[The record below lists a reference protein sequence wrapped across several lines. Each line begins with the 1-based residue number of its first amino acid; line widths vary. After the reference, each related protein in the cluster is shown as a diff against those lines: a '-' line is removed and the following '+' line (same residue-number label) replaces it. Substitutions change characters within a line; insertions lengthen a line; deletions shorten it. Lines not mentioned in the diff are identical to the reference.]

1 MYIPNFIIPDLLLL
15 LFPFIVIGSRLF
27 CTDRSKVPWRI
38 ANIGFIAIFVLL
50 NFIPLSGGVGRFFI
64 TNWHIDDFGV
74 LMREVL
80 MVSAILGIWLAKDYF
95 EHGGDGKPAMHQI
108 AEFIGTVAFATFG
121 GFTVVSACDLLTF
134 FLGLEIATIPMY
146 ALAAWNKR
154 DQYGSE
160 AATKYIL
167 MGSVATAFELFGFSY
182 LYGFAGS
189 IHFDSIQQAVAS
201 GSSPLLWIAVLF
213 LFAGIGF
220 KLTLFPFYT
229 WAPDVYEGAPT
240 PVTAI
245 LSVTSK
251 ATAIAFLVVLVYG
264 PLSPI
269 KEQIAPFIA
278 LLAGTTL
285 FVGNLGALKQSRL
298 RRFMAYSSIAQ
309 AGYIMVA
316 LLGDAVMGK
325 TAIIYYLFVYAVSN
339 YLAFFIFG
347 IIGHH
352 REETFD
358 SLRGLSKQKP
368 TLAIALAVAMFS
380 LAGIPPLAGFFGK
393 FHLFFSGAS
402 TGHYGIVAF
411 AVLNNV
417 LALFYYLQLIKS
429 AWIDPTD
436 RSTLSQ
442 QELTTSS
449 RSRLHHQLTLDGS
462 GSQDTAEMHLNPLRM
477 TKRQRGVIILLTVA
491 VIVLA
496 YCRS

>member
-1 MYIPNFIIPDLLLL
+1 MSGFYLPNFLWPELLLL
-15 LFPFIVIGSRLF
+15 IFPFIVIGSRLF
-27 CTDRSKVPWRI
+27 CNAQSKMPWRI
-38 ANIGFIAIFVLL
+38 ANIGFIAIFILL
-50 NFIPLSGGVGRFFI
+50 NLIPLASGEGRFI
-64 TNWHIDDFGV
+64 ISNWKIDDFGV

-80 MVSAILGIWLAKDYF
+80 VVSAILGMWFSKDYF
-95 EHGGDGKPAMHQI
+95 EHGADGKPQMHQI
-108 AEFIGTVAFATFG
+108 AEFIGAIAFATFG
-121 GFTVVSACDLLTF
+121 GVTVVSACDMITF

-146 ALAAWNKR
+146 ALTAWNKK
-154 DQYGSE
+154 DQMGSE

-182 LYGFAGS
+182 LYGF
-189 IHFDSIQQAVAS
+189 S
-201 GSSPLLWIAVLF
+201 GSLHFSEIQAAIAAGTNPLLWVAVLF
-213 LFAGIGF
+213 LFCGIGF

-264 PLSPI
+264 PLQPI
-269 KEQIAPFIA
+269 HEQITPLIA

-309 AGYIMVA
+309 AGYIMIA
-316 LLGDAVMGK
+316 LLGPASTAK

-339 YLAFFIFG
+339 YLAFFVFG

-352 REETFD
+352 REETFS
-358 SLRGLSKQKP
+358 SLRGLSKQNP
-368 TLAIALAVAMFS
+368 SLAIALAVSMFS

-402 TGHYGIVAF
+402 TGHYMIVAF

-417 LALFYYLQLIKS
+417 LALFYYIQLIKS
-429 AWIDPTD
+429 AWVDEPD
-436 RSTLSQ
+436 GH
-442 QELTTSS
+442 LT
-449 RSRLHHQLTLDGS
+449 
-462 GSQDTAEMHLNPLRM
+462 PLRL
-477 TKRQRGVIILLTVA
+477 TRRQREVVILLTVLVMA
-491 VIVLA
+491 LGFVPFLSNNIFTGFNF
-496 YCRS
+496 

>member
-1 MYIPNFIIPDLLLL
+1 MFNIPNFIIPDLLLL
-15 LFPFIVIGSRLF
+15 LFPFVVIGSRLF
-27 CTDRSKVPWRI
+27 CSDKSKAPWRI
-38 ANIGFIAIFVLL
+38 ANVGFILIFILL
-50 NFIPLSGGVGRFFI
+50 NLIPLASGTGRFFI

-74 LMREVL
+74 LMREIL
-80 MVSAILGIWLAKDYF
+80 IIGALLGIWLAKDYF
-95 EHGGDGKPAMHQI
+95 EHGGAGKPQMHQI
-108 AEFIGTVAFATFG
+108 AEFIGAVAFATFG

-134 FLGLEIATIPMY
+134 FLGLEIATIPIY
-146 ALAAWNKR
+146 ALTAWNKR

-189 IHFDSIQQAVAS
+189 IHFEEIQTAVAN
-201 GSSPLLWIAVLF
+201 GVNPLLWISVLF
-213 LFAGIGF
+213 LFCGIGF

-251 ATAIAFLVVLVYG
+251 ATAIAFLAVLIYG

-269 KEQIAPFIA
+269 KEQIAPLIA
-278 LLAGTTL
+278 LLAGITL

-309 AGYIMVA
+309 AGYIMIA
-316 LLGDAVMGK
+316 LLGPIALSK

-339 YLAFFIFG
+339 YLAFFVFA

-352 REETFD
+352 REETFN
-358 SLRGLSKQKP
+358 SLRGLSKQNP
-368 TLAIALAVAMFS
+368 SLAIALAISMFS

-402 TGHYGIVAF
+402 TGHYTIVAF

-417 LALFYYLQLIKS
+417 LALYYYLQLIKS
-429 AWIDPTD
+429 AWIDEPD
-436 RSTLSQ
+436 S
-442 QELTTSS
+442 
-449 RSRLHHQLTLDGS
+449 
-462 GSQDTAEMHLNPLRM
+462 HLNPLRM
-477 TKRQRGVIILLTVA
+477 NRRERAVIMLLTIA
-491 VIVLA
+491 VIALGA
-496 YCRS
+496 IPFLSNNIFAGFTF

>member
-1 MYIPNFIIPDLLLL
+1 MSEFYIPNFIVPDLLLL
-15 LFPFIVIGSRLF
+15 IFPFIVIGSRLF
-27 CTDRSKVPWRI
+27 CNAQSKVPWRI

-50 NFIPLSGGVGRFFI
+50 NLIPIASGEGRFFI
-64 TNWHIDDFGV
+64 TNWRVDDFGV

-80 MVSAILGIWLAKDYF
+80 MVSAILGIWFAKDYF
-95 EHGGDGKPAMHQI
+95 EHGADGKPQMHQI
-108 AEFIGTVAFATFG
+108 AEFIGATAFATFG
-121 GFTVVSACDLLTF
+121 GFTVVSACDMLTF

-146 ALAAWNKR
+146 ALTAWNKK
-154 DQYGSE
+154 DQLGSE

-189 IHFDSIQQAVAS
+189 LHFTEIENAVAA
-201 GSSPLLWIAVLF
+201 GTSPLLWVAVLF
-213 LFAGIGF
+213 LFCGIGF

-251 ATAIAFLVVLVYG
+251 ATAIAFLVVLVFG
-264 PLSPI
+264 PLAPI
-269 KEQIAPFIA
+269 QEQVAPLIA

-316 LLGDAVMGK
+316 LLGPEAIAK

-339 YLAFFIFG
+339 YLAFFVFG

-352 REETFD
+352 REETFA
-358 SLRGLSKQKP
+358 SLRGLSKQDVS
-368 TLAIALAVAMFS
+368 LAIALAIAMFS

-402 TGHYGIVAF
+402 TGHYVLVTF

-417 LALFYYLQLIKS
+417 LALFYYIQLIKS
-429 AWIDPTD
+429 AWVDEPD
-436 RSTLSQ
+436 GH
-442 QELTTSS
+442 LT
-449 RSRLHHQLTLDGS
+449 
-462 GSQDTAEMHLNPLRM
+462 PLRL
-477 TKRQRGVIILLTVA
+477 TKRQRGVIILLTVMV
-491 VIVLA
+491 VILGFLPFLSNNVFSGFSL
-496 YCRS
+496 

>member
-1 MYIPNFIIPDLLLL
+1 MSEFYIPNFIVPDLLLL
-15 LFPFIVIGSRLF
+15 IFPFIVIGSRLF
-27 CTDRSKVPWRI
+27 CSAQSKVPWRI

-50 NFIPLSGGVGRFFI
+50 NLIPIASGEGRFFI
-64 TNWHIDDFGV
+64 TNWRVDDFGV

-80 MVSAILGIWLAKDYF
+80 MVSAILGIWFAKDYF
-95 EHGGDGKPAMHQI
+95 EHGADGKPQMHQI
-108 AEFIGTVAFATFG
+108 AEFIGATAFATFG
-121 GFTVVSACDLLTF
+121 GFTVVSACDMLTF

-146 ALAAWNKR
+146 ALTAWNKK
-154 DQYGSE
+154 DQLGSE

-189 IHFDSIQQAVAS
+189 LHFTEIENAVAA
-201 GSSPLLWIAVLF
+201 GTSPLLWVAVLF
-213 LFAGIGF
+213 LFCGIGF

-251 ATAIAFLVVLVYG
+251 ATAIAFLVVLVFG
-264 PLSPI
+264 PLAPVQ
-269 KEQIAPFIA
+269 EQIAPLIA

-316 LLGDAVMGK
+316 LLGPEATAK

-339 YLAFFIFG
+339 YLAFFVFG

-352 REETFD
+352 REETFA
-358 SLRGLSKQKP
+358 SLRGLSKQDVN
-368 TLAIALAVAMFS
+368 LAIALAISMFS

-402 TGHYGIVAF
+402 TGHYVLVTF

-417 LALFYYLQLIKS
+417 LALFYYIQLIKS
-429 AWIDPTD
+429 AWVDEPD
-436 RSTLSQ
+436 GH
-442 QELTTSS
+442 LT
-449 RSRLHHQLTLDGS
+449 
-462 GSQDTAEMHLNPLRM
+462 PLRL
-477 TKRQRGVIILLTVA
+477 TKRQRGVIILLSVMV
-491 VIVLA
+491 VILGFLPFLSNNVFSGFRL
-496 YCRS
+496 

>member
-1 MYIPNFIIPDLLLL
+1 MFDFSTSHFLIPDLLLL
-15 LFPFIVIGSRLF
+15 IFPFIVIGSRLF
-27 CTDRSKVPWRI
+27 CNAQSKMPWRI
-38 ANIGFIAIFVLL
+38 ANFGFIAIFILL
-50 NFIPLSGGVGRFFI
+50 NFIPLASGEGRFFI
-64 TNWHIDDFGV
+64 SNWRIDDFGV

-80 MVSAILGIWLAKDYF
+80 LVSAILGMWFAKDYF
-95 EHGGDGKPAMHQI
+95 EHGADGKPQMHQI
-108 AEFIGTVAFATFG
+108 AEFIGAIAFATFG
-121 GFTVVSACDLLTF
+121 GVTVVSACDMLTF

-146 ALAAWNKR
+146 ALTAWNKK
-154 DQYGSE
+154 DQLGSE

-189 IHFDSIQQAVAS
+189 LHFGEIQNAVAA
-201 GSSPLLWIAVLF
+201 GTSPLLWVAVLF
-213 LFAGIGF
+213 LFCGIGF

-240 PVTAI
+240 PVTAV

-251 ATAIAFLVVLVYG
+251 ATAIAFLVVLVFG
-264 PLSPI
+264 PLAPI
-269 KEQIAPFIA
+269 QEQIAPLIA

-316 LLGDAVMGK
+316 LLGPAATAK

-339 YLAFFIFG
+339 YLAFFVFG

-352 REETFD
+352 REETFA
-358 SLRGLSKQKP
+358 SLRGLSKQNP
-368 TLAIALAVAMFS
+368 SLAIALAISMFS

-393 FHLFFSGAS
+393 FHLFYSGAS
-402 TGHYGIVAF
+402 TGHYMLVAF

-417 LALFYYLQLIKS
+417 LALFYYIQLIKS
-429 AWIDPTD
+429 AWVDEPD
-436 RSTLSQ
+436 GHLSTLR
-442 QELTTSS
+442 LT
-449 RSRLHHQLTLDGS
+449 R
-462 GSQDTAEMHLNPLRM
+462 
-477 TKRQRGVIILLTVA
+477 RQRAVIIALCIA
-491 VIVLA
+491 VVGLGFLPFL
-496 YCRS
+496 SNNVFSGFSL

>member
-1 MYIPNFIIPDLLLL
+1 MSSLLNMNIIIPDVLLL
-15 LFPFIVIGSRLF
+15 LFPFIVIGIRLF
-27 CTDRSKVPWRI
+27 CDFRSKLPWRI
-38 ANIGFIAIFVLL
+38 ANFGFIAIFVLL
-50 NFIPLSGGVGRFFI
+50 NFIPLASGEGKFFI
-64 TNWHIDDFGV
+64 SNWKVDDFGV

-80 MVSAILGIWLAKDYF
+80 MISAILGMWLSKDYF
-95 EHGGDGKPAMHQI
+95 EHGADGKPQMHQI
-108 AEFIGTVAFATFG
+108 AEFIGAIAFATFG
-121 GFTVVSACDLLTF
+121 GVTVVSACDLLTF

-146 ALAAWNKR
+146 ALTAWNKK
-154 DQYGSE
+154 DQLGSE

-189 IHFDSIQQAVAS
+189 LHFSEIQQAVAA
-201 GSSPLLWIAVLF
+201 GTSPLLWLAVLF
-213 LFAGIGF
+213 LFCGIGF

-240 PVTAI
+240 PVTAV

-251 ATAIAFLVVLVYG
+251 ATAIAFLVVLVFG
-264 PLSPI
+264 PLAPVQ
-269 KEQIAPFIA
+269 EQIAPFIA

-316 LLGDAVMGK
+316 LLGPATMAK

-339 YLAFFIFG
+339 YLAFFVFG

-352 REETFD
+352 REETFS
-358 SLRGLSKQKP
+358 SLCGLSKQNP
-368 TLAIALAVAMFS
+368 SIAIALAISMFS

-402 TGHYGIVAF
+402 TGHYAIVAF

-429 AWIDPTD
+429 AWVDDPDGHLTPLRLTRRQ
-436 RSTLSQ
+436 RSVIITLSI
-442 QELTTSS
+442 
-449 RSRLHHQLTLDGS
+449 
-462 GSQDTAEMHLNPLRM
+462 AV
-477 TKRQRGVIILLTVA
+477 VIIG
-491 VIVLA
+491 VLPFLSNNIFA
-496 YCRS
+496 GFNY

>member
-1 MYIPNFIIPDLLLL
+1 MPELYIPNFIAPDLLLL
-15 LFPFIVIGSRLF
+15 IFPFIVIGSRLF
-27 CTDRSKVPWRI
+27 CNAQSKVPWRI
-38 ANIGFIAIFVLL
+38 ANVGFIAIFVLL
-50 NFIPLSGGVGRFFI
+50 NLIPIASGEGRFFI
-64 TNWHIDDFGV
+64 TNWRVDDFGV

-80 MVSAILGIWLAKDYF
+80 MVSAILGIWFAKDYF
-95 EHGGDGKPAMHQI
+95 EHGADGKPQMHQI
-108 AEFIGTVAFATFG
+108 AEFIGATAFATFG
-121 GFTVVSACDLLTF
+121 GFTVVSACDMLTF

-146 ALAAWNKR
+146 ALTAWNKK
-154 DQYGSE
+154 DQLGSE

-189 IHFDSIQQAVAS
+189 LHFTEIENAVAA
-201 GSSPLLWIAVLF
+201 GTSPLLWVAVLF
-213 LFAGIGF
+213 LFCGIGF

-251 ATAIAFLVVLVYG
+251 ATAIAFLVVLVFG
-264 PLSPI
+264 PLAPVQ
-269 KEQIAPFIA
+269 EQIAPLIA

-316 LLGDAVMGK
+316 LLGPEATAK

-339 YLAFFIFG
+339 YLAFFVFG

-352 REETFD
+352 REETFA
-358 SLRGLSKQKP
+358 SLRGLSKQDVN
-368 TLAIALAVAMFS
+368 LAIALAISMFS

-402 TGHYGIVAF
+402 TGHYVLVTF

-417 LALFYYLQLIKS
+417 LALFYYIQLIKS
-429 AWIDPTD
+429 AWVDEPD
-436 RSTLSQ
+436 GH
-442 QELTTSS
+442 LT
-449 RSRLHHQLTLDGS
+449 
-462 GSQDTAEMHLNPLRM
+462 PLRL
-477 TKRQRGVIILLTVA
+477 TKRQRGVIILLSVMV
-491 VIVLA
+491 VILGFLPFLSNNIFA
-496 YCRS
+496 GFMN

>member
-1 MYIPNFIIPDLLLL
+1 MYSFFNMNFIIPDILLL

-27 CTDRSKVPWRI
+27 CNYRSQLPWRI
-38 ANIGFIAIFVLL
+38 ANFGFIAIFILL
-50 NFIPLSGGVGRFFI
+50 NFIPLASGEGRFFI
-64 TNWHIDDFGV
+64 CNWKIDDFGV

-80 MVSAILGIWLAKDYF
+80 IISAILGIWLSKDYF
-95 EHGGDGKPAMHQI
+95 EHGADGKPQMHQI
-108 AEFIGTVAFATFG
+108 AEFIGAIAFATFG
-121 GFTVVSACDLLTF
+121 GVTVVSACDMLTF

-146 ALAAWNKR
+146 ALTAWNKK
-154 DQYGSE
+154 DQLGSE

-189 IHFDSIQQAVAS
+189 LHFNEIQQAVAA
-201 GSSPLLWIAVLF
+201 GTNPLLWVSVLF
-213 LFAGIGF
+213 LFCGIGF

-240 PVTAI
+240 PVTAV

-251 ATAIAFLVVLVYG
+251 ATAIAFLVVLVFG
-264 PLSPI
+264 PLAPVQ
-269 KEQIAPFIA
+269 EQIAPLIA

-316 LLGDAVMGK
+316 LLGPATTAK
-325 TAIIYYLFVYAVSN
+325 TAIVYYLFVYAVSN

-352 REETFD
+352 REETFA
-358 SLRGLSKQKP
+358 SLRGLSKQNP
-368 TLAIALAVAMFS
+368 SLAVALAISMFS

-402 TGHYGIVAF
+402 TGHYALVAF

-417 LALFYYLQLIKS
+417 LALYYYIQLIKS
-429 AWIDPTD
+429 AWVDEPD
-436 RSTLSQ
+436 GHLS
-442 QELTTSS
+442 
-449 RSRLHHQLTLDGS
+449 
-462 GSQDTAEMHLNPLRM
+462 PLRL
-477 TKRQRGVIILLTVA
+477 TRRQRGVIVA
-491 VIVLA
+491 LSISVVALGFIPFLSNNVFA
-496 YCRS
+496 GFSF

>member
-1 MYIPNFIIPDLLLL
+1 MFDFSTSHFLIPDLLLL
-15 LFPFIVIGSRLF
+15 IFPFIVIGSRLF
-27 CTDRSKVPWRI
+27 CNAQSKMPWRI
-38 ANIGFIAIFVLL
+38 ANFGFIAIFILL
-50 NFIPLSGGVGRFFI
+50 NFIPLASGEGRFFI
-64 TNWHIDDFGV
+64 SNWRIDDFGV

-80 MVSAILGIWLAKDYF
+80 LVSAILGMWFAKDYF
-95 EHGGDGKPAMHQI
+95 EHGADGKPQMHQI
-108 AEFIGTVAFATFG
+108 AEFIGAIAFATFG
-121 GFTVVSACDLLTF
+121 GVTVVSACDMLTF

-146 ALAAWNKR
+146 ALTAWNKK
-154 DQYGSE
+154 DQLGSE

-189 IHFDSIQQAVAS
+189 LHFGEIQNAVAA
-201 GSSPLLWIAVLF
+201 GTSPLLWVAVLF
-213 LFAGIGF
+213 LFCGIGF

-240 PVTAI
+240 PVTAV

-251 ATAIAFLVVLVYG
+251 ATAIAFLVVLVFG
-264 PLSPI
+264 PLAPI
-269 KEQIAPFIA
+269 QEQIAPLIA

-316 LLGDAVMGK
+316 LLGPAATAK

-339 YLAFFIFG
+339 YLAFFVFG

-352 REETFD
+352 REETFA
-358 SLRGLSKQKP
+358 SLRGLSKQNP
-368 TLAIALAVAMFS
+368 SLAIALAISMFS

-393 FHLFFSGAS
+393 FHLFYSGAS
-402 TGHYGIVAF
+402 TGHYMLVAF

-417 LALFYYLQLIKS
+417 LALFYYIQLIKS
-429 AWIDPTD
+429 AWVDEPD
-436 RSTLSQ
+436 GHLSTLR
-442 QELTTSS
+442 LT
-449 RSRLHHQLTLDGS
+449 R
-462 GSQDTAEMHLNPLRM
+462 
-477 TKRQRGVIILLTVA
+477 RQRAVIIALCIAVVGLGFLPFLSNNIVA
-491 VIVLA
+491 GFSL
-496 YCRS
+496 

>member
-1 MYIPNFIIPDLLLL
+1 MTNFAIPNFILPDVLLLI
-15 LFPFIVIGSRLF
+15 FPFVVIGIRLF
-27 CTDRSKVPWRI
+27 VTTQSKVPWRM
-38 ANIGFIAIFVLL
+38 ANIGFIAIFFLL
-50 NFIPLSGGVGRFFI
+50 NFIPLASGNGKFFI
-64 TNWHIDDFGV
+64 CNWKVDDFGV

-80 MVSAILGIWLAKDYF
+80 MVSALLGMWLSKDYF
-95 EHGGDGKPAMHQI
+95 EHGADKKPPMHQI
-108 AEFIGTVAFATFG
+108 AEFIGAIAFATFG

-182 LYGFAGS
+182 LYGFSGS
-189 IHFDSIQQAVAS
+189 LHFNEIQAAVAS

-213 LFAGIGF
+213 LFCGIGF

-240 PVTAI
+240 PVTAV

-251 ATAIAFLVVLVYG
+251 ATAIAFLVVLV
-264 PLSPI
+264 
-269 KEQIAPFIA
+269 
-278 LLAGTTL
+278 
-285 FVGNLGALKQSRL
+285 LKQSRL

-309 AGYIMVA
+309 AGYIMIA
-316 LLGDAVMGK
+316 LLGPATTAK

-339 YLAFFIFG
+339 YLAFFVFG

-352 REETFD
+352 REETFQ
-358 SLRGLSKQKP
+358 SLRGLSKQNP
-368 TLAIALAVAMFS
+368 SLAIALAISMFS

-402 TGHYGIVAF
+402 TGHYTLVAF

-417 LALFYYLQLIKS
+417 IALFYYLQLIKA
-429 AWIDPTD
+429 AWVDEP
-436 RSTLSQ
+436 
-442 QELTTSS
+442 
-449 RSRLHHQLTLDGS
+449 DG
-462 GSQDTAEMHLNPLRM
+462 HLNPLRL
-477 TKRQRGVIILLTVA
+477 TKRQREVIIDEPDGHLNPLRLTKRQREVIILLSIA
-491 VIVLA
+491 VILLGFVPFLSNNIFA
-496 YCRS
+496 GFMN

>member
-1 MYIPNFIIPDLLLL
+1 MFDFSTSHFLIPDLLLL
-15 LFPFIVIGSRLF
+15 IFPFIVIGSRLF
-27 CTDRSKVPWRI
+27 CNAQSKMPWRI
-38 ANIGFIAIFVLL
+38 ANFGFIAIFILL
-50 NFIPLSGGVGRFFI
+50 NFIPLASGEGRFFI
-64 TNWHIDDFGV
+64 SNWRIDDFGV

-80 MVSAILGIWLAKDYF
+80 LVSAILGMWFAKDYF
-95 EHGGDGKPAMHQI
+95 EHGADGKPQMHQI
-108 AEFIGTVAFATFG
+108 AEFIGAIAFATFG
-121 GFTVVSACDLLTF
+121 GVTVVSACDMLTF

-146 ALAAWNKR
+146 ALTAWNKK
-154 DQYGSE
+154 DQLGSE

-189 IHFDSIQQAVAS
+189 LHFGEIQNAVAA
-201 GSSPLLWIAVLF
+201 GTSPLLWVAVLF
-213 LFAGIGF
+213 LFCGIGF

-240 PVTAI
+240 PVTAV

-251 ATAIAFLVVLVYG
+251 ATAIAFLVVLVFG
-264 PLSPI
+264 PLAPI
-269 KEQIAPFIA
+269 QEQIAPLIA

-316 LLGDAVMGK
+316 LLGPAATAK

-339 YLAFFIFG
+339 YLAFFVFG

-352 REETFD
+352 REETFAT
-358 SLRGLSKQKP
+358 LRGLSKQNP
-368 TLAIALAVAMFS
+368 SLAIALAISMFS

-393 FHLFFSGAS
+393 FHLFYSGAS
-402 TGHYGIVAF
+402 TGHYMLVAF

-417 LALFYYLQLIKS
+417 LALFYYIQLIKS
-429 AWIDPTD
+429 AWVDEPD
-436 RSTLSQ
+436 GHLSTLR
-442 QELTTSS
+442 LT
-449 RSRLHHQLTLDGS
+449 R
-462 GSQDTAEMHLNPLRM
+462 
-477 TKRQRGVIILLTVA
+477 RQRAVIIALCIAVVGLGFLPFLSNNIVA
-491 VIVLA
+491 GFSL
-496 YCRS
+496 

>member
-1 MYIPNFIIPDLLLL
+1 MPELYIPNFIAPDLLLL
-15 LFPFIVIGSRLF
+15 IFPFIVIGSRLF
-27 CTDRSKVPWRI
+27 CSTQSKVPWRI
-38 ANIGFIAIFVLL
+38 ANVGFIAIFILL
-50 NFIPLSGGVGRFFI
+50 NLIPLASGEGRFFI
-64 TNWHIDDFGV
+64 TNWRVDDFGV

-80 MVSAILGIWLAKDYF
+80 MVSAILGIWFAKDYF
-95 EHGGDGKPAMHQI
+95 EHGADGKPQMHQI
-108 AEFIGTVAFATFG
+108 AEFIGATAFATFG
-121 GFTVVSACDLLTF
+121 GFTVVSACDMLTF

-146 ALAAWNKR
+146 ALTAWNKK
-154 DQYGSE
+154 DQLGSE

-189 IHFDSIQQAVAS
+189 LHFTEIENAVAA
-201 GSSPLLWIAVLF
+201 GTSPLLWVAVLF
-213 LFAGIGF
+213 LFCGIGF

-251 ATAIAFLVVLVYG
+251 ATAIAFLVVLVFG
-264 PLSPI
+264 PLAPVQ
-269 KEQIAPFIA
+269 EQIAPLIA

-316 LLGDAVMGK
+316 LLGTEATAK

-339 YLAFFIFG
+339 YLAFFVFG

-352 REETFD
+352 REETFT
-358 SLRGLSKQKP
+358 SLRGLSKQDVN
-368 TLAIALAVAMFS
+368 LAIALAISMFS

-402 TGHYGIVAF
+402 TGHYVLVTF

-417 LALFYYLQLIKS
+417 LALFYYIQLIKS
-429 AWIDPTD
+429 AWVDEPD
-436 RSTLSQ
+436 GH
-442 QELTTSS
+442 LT
-449 RSRLHHQLTLDGS
+449 
-462 GSQDTAEMHLNPLRM
+462 PLRL
-477 TKRQRGVIILLTVA
+477 TKRQRGVIILLSVMV
-491 VIVLA
+491 VILGFLPFLSNNVF
-496 YCRS
+496 SGFNF

>member
-1 MYIPNFIIPDLLLL
+1 MSSLLNMNIIIPDVLLL
-15 LFPFIVIGSRLF
+15 LFPFIVIGIRLF
-27 CTDRSKVPWRI
+27 CDFRSKLPWRI
-38 ANIGFIAIFVLL
+38 ANFGFIAIFVLL
-50 NFIPLSGGVGRFFI
+50 NFIPLASGEGKFFI
-64 TNWHIDDFGV
+64 SNWKVDDFGV

-80 MVSAILGIWLAKDYF
+80 MISAILGMWLSKDYF
-95 EHGGDGKPAMHQI
+95 EHGADGKPQMHQI
-108 AEFIGTVAFATFG
+108 AEFIGAIAFATFG
-121 GFTVVSACDLLTF
+121 GVTVVSACDLLTF

-146 ALAAWNKR
+146 ALTAWNKK
-154 DQYGSE
+154 DQLGSE

-189 IHFDSIQQAVAS
+189 LHFSEIQQAVAA
-201 GSSPLLWIAVLF
+201 GTSPLLWLAVLF
-213 LFAGIGF
+213 LFCGIGF

-240 PVTAI
+240 PVTAV

-251 ATAIAFLVVLVYG
+251 ATAIAFLVVLVFG
-264 PLSPI
+264 PLAPVQ
-269 KEQIAPFIA
+269 EQIAPFIA

-316 LLGDAVMGK
+316 LLGPATMAK

-339 YLAFFIFG
+339 YLAFFVFG

-352 REETFD
+352 REETFS
-358 SLRGLSKQKP
+358 SLRGLSKQNP
-368 TLAIALAVAMFS
+368 SIAIALAISMFS

-402 TGHYGIVAF
+402 TGHYAIVAF

-429 AWIDPTD
+429 AWVDEPD
-436 RSTLSQ
+436 GH
-442 QELTTSS
+442 LT
-449 RSRLHHQLTLDGS
+449 
-462 GSQDTAEMHLNPLRM
+462 PLRL
-477 TKRQRGVIILLTVA
+477 TKRQRSVIITLSIA
-491 VIVLA
+491 VVIIGVLPFLSNNIFA
-496 YCRS
+496 GFNY

>member
-1 MYIPNFIIPDLLLL
+1 MFSIVSMNFLIPDVLLL

-27 CTDRSKVPWRI
+27 CSYKSQLPWRI
-38 ANIGFIAIFVLL
+38 ANFGFILIFILL
-50 NFIPLSGGVGRFFI
+50 NFIPLASGGGRYFI
-64 TNWHIDDFGV
+64 SNWKIDDFGV

-80 MVSAILGIWLAKDYF
+80 IISAILGMWLSKDYF
-95 EHGGDGKPAMHQI
+95 EHGADGKPQMHQI
-108 AEFIGTVAFATFG
+108 AEFIGSIAFATFG
-121 GFTVVSACDLLTF
+121 GVTVVSACDLLTF

-146 ALAAWNKR
+146 ALTAWNKK
-154 DQYGSE
+154 DQLGSE

-189 IHFDSIQQAVAS
+189 LHFNEIQQAVTA
-201 GSSPLLWIAVLF
+201 GPTPLLWVSVLF
-213 LFAGIGF
+213 LFCGIGF

-240 PVTAI
+240 PVTAV

-251 ATAIAFLVVLVYG
+251 ATAIAFLVILVYG
-264 PLSPI
+264 PLAPI
-269 KEQIAPFIA
+269 QEQIAPLIA

-316 LLGDAVMGK
+316 LLGPATIAK
-325 TAIIYYLFVYAVSN
+325 TAIVYYLFVYAVSN
-339 YLAFFIFG
+339 YLAFFVFG

-352 REETFD
+352 REETFA
-358 SLRGLSKQKP
+358 SLRGLSKQNP
-368 TLAIALAVAMFS
+368 SLAIALAISMFS

-402 TGHYGIVAF
+402 TGHYALITF

-417 LALFYYLQLIKS
+417 LALFYYIQLIKS
-429 AWIDPTD
+429 AWVDEPD
-436 RSTLSQ
+436 GHLS
-442 QELTTSS
+442 
-449 RSRLHHQLTLDGS
+449 
-462 GSQDTAEMHLNPLRM
+462 PLRL
-477 TKRQRGVIILLTVA
+477 TRRQRGVIIILSIA
-491 VIVLA
+491 VIVIGFMPLL
-496 YCRS
+496 SNNIFTGFSF

>member
-1 MYIPNFIIPDLLLL
+1 MSNLSIPNFIVPDILLLI
-15 LFPFIVIGSRLF
+15 FPFIVIGSRLF
-27 CTDRSKVPWRI
+27 CNYKSKIPWRI
-38 ANIGFIAIFVLL
+38 ANIGFVLIFLMLNLIPIA
-50 NFIPLSGGVGRFFI
+50 SGEGRFFI
-64 TNWHIDDFGV
+64 CNWRVDDFGV
-74 LMREVL
+74 FMREIL
-80 MVSAILGIWLAKDYF
+80 MVSAILGMWLSKDYF
-95 EHGGDGKPAMHQI
+95 EHGADGKPQMHQI
-108 AEFIGTVAFATFG
+108 AEFIGAIAFATFG

-146 ALAAWNKR
+146 ALTAWNKK
-154 DQYGSE
+154 DQLGSE

-189 IHFDSIQQAVAS
+189 LYFNEIHEAILA
-201 GSSPLLWIAVLF
+201 GTSPLLWVSVLF
-213 LFAGIGF
+213 LFCGIGF

-240 PVTAI
+240 PVTAV

-264 PLSPI
+264 PLAPI
-269 KEQIAPFIA
+269 HEQISPLIA
-278 LLAGTTL
+278 LLAGATL

-309 AGYIMVA
+309 AGYILVA
-316 LLGDAVMGK
+316 LLGSADIGQM
-325 TAIIYYLFVYAVSN
+325 AIIYYLFVYAVSN

-352 REETFD
+352 REETFA
-358 SLRGLSKQKP
+358 SLRGLSKQNSS
-368 TLAIALAVAMFS
+368 LAIALAISMFS

-402 TGHYGIVAF
+402 TGHYALVAF

-417 LALFYYLQLIKS
+417 IALFYYLQLIKS
-429 AWIDPTD
+429 AWVDEPTGH
-436 RSTLSQ
+436 
-442 QELTTSS
+442 LT
-449 RSRLHHQLTLDGS
+449 
-462 GSQDTAEMHLNPLRM
+462 PLRL
-477 TKRQRGVIILLTVA
+477 TKRQRGVVILLSITV
-491 VIVLA
+491 VVLGFLPFLSDNIFMGFGA
-496 YCRS
+496 

>member
-1 MYIPNFIIPDLLLL
+1 MFSFPNLNFIIPDILLL

-27 CTDRSKVPWRI
+27 CDYRSKLPWRI
-38 ANIGFIAIFVLL
+38 ANFGFIAIFILL
-50 NFIPLSGGVGRFFI
+50 NFIPLASGEGKFFI
-64 TNWHIDDFGV
+64 CNWKIDDFGV

-80 MVSAILGIWLAKDYF
+80 MISAILGMWLSKDYF
-95 EHGGDGKPAMHQI
+95 EHGADGKPQMHQI
-108 AEFIGTVAFATFG
+108 AEFIGSIAFATFG
-121 GFTVVSACDLLTF
+121 GVIVVSACDLLTF

-146 ALAAWNKR
+146 ALTAWNKK
-154 DQYGSE
+154 DQLGSE

-189 IHFDSIQQAVAS
+189 LHFNEIQQAVAA
-201 GSSPLLWIAVLF
+201 GTSPLLWISVLF
-213 LFAGIGF
+213 LFSGIGF

-240 PVTAI
+240 PVTAV

-251 ATAIAFLVVLVYG
+251 ATAIAFLVVLVFG
-264 PLSPI
+264 PFAPI
-269 KEQIAPFIA
+269 QEQIAPFIA

-316 LLGDAVMGK
+316 LLGPATTAK
-325 TAIIYYLFVYAVSN
+325 TAIVYYLFVYAISN
-339 YLAFFIFG
+339 YLAFFVFG

-352 REETFD
+352 REETFA
-358 SLRGLSKQKP
+358 SLRGLSKQNP
-368 TLAIALAVAMFS
+368 SLAIALAISMFS

-402 TGHYGIVAF
+402 TGHYALVTF

-417 LALFYYLQLIKS
+417 LALFYYIQLIKS
-429 AWIDPTD
+429 AWVDEPD
-436 RSTLSQ
+436 GH
-442 QELTTSS
+442 LT
-449 RSRLHHQLTLDGS
+449 
-462 GSQDTAEMHLNPLRM
+462 PLRL
-477 TKRQRGVIILLTVA
+477 TKRQRGVIAVLTIA
-491 VIVLA
+491 VIAIGFLPFL
-496 YCRS
+496 SNNIFTGFSF

>member
-1 MYIPNFIIPDLLLL
+1 MFDFSTSHFLIPDLLLL
-15 LFPFIVIGSRLF
+15 IFPFIVIGSRLF
-27 CTDRSKVPWRI
+27 CNAQSKMPWRI
-38 ANIGFIAIFVLL
+38 ANFGFIAIFILL
-50 NFIPLSGGVGRFFI
+50 NFIPLASGEGRFFI
-64 TNWHIDDFGV
+64 SNWRIDDFGV

-80 MVSAILGIWLAKDYF
+80 LVSAILGMWFAKDYF
-95 EHGGDGKPAMHQI
+95 EHGADGKPQMHQI
-108 AEFIGTVAFATFG
+108 AEFIGAIAFATFG
-121 GFTVVSACDLLTF
+121 GVTVVSACDMLTF

-146 ALAAWNKR
+146 ALTAWNKK
-154 DQYGSE
+154 DQLGSE

-189 IHFDSIQQAVAS
+189 LHFGEIQNAVAA
-201 GSSPLLWIAVLF
+201 GTSPLLWVAVLF
-213 LFAGIGF
+213 LFCGIGF

-240 PVTAI
+240 PVTAV

-251 ATAIAFLVVLVYG
+251 ATAIAFLVVLVFG
-264 PLSPI
+264 PLAPI
-269 KEQIAPFIA
+269 QEQIAPLIA

-316 LLGDAVMGK
+316 LLGPAATAK

-339 YLAFFIFG
+339 YLAFFVFG

-352 REETFD
+352 REETFA
-358 SLRGLSKQKP
+358 SLRGLSKQNP
-368 TLAIALAVAMFS
+368 SLAIALAVSMFS

-393 FHLFFSGAS
+393 FHLFYSGAS
-402 TGHYGIVAF
+402 TGHYMLVAF

-417 LALFYYLQLIKS
+417 LALFYYIQLIKS
-429 AWIDPTD
+429 AWVDEPD
-436 RSTLSQ
+436 GHLSTLR
-442 QELTTSS
+442 LT
-449 RSRLHHQLTLDGS
+449 R
-462 GSQDTAEMHLNPLRM
+462 
-477 TKRQRGVIILLTVA
+477 RQRAVIIALSIA
-491 VIVLA
+491 VIGLGFLPFLSNNIVA
-496 YCRS
+496 GFSF

>member
-1 MYIPNFIIPDLLLL
+1 MSNFSIPNFIVPDILLL

-27 CTDRSKVPWRI
+27 CNYKSKIPWRI
-38 ANIGFIAIFVLL
+38 ANFGFILIFILL
-50 NFIPLSGGVGRFFI
+50 NLIPLANNEGRFFI
-64 TNWHIDDFGV
+64 CNWRVDDFGV

-80 MVSAILGIWLAKDYF
+80 MISAILGMWLSKDYF
-95 EHGGDGKPAMHQI
+95 EHGADGKPQMHQI
-108 AEFIGTVAFATFG
+108 AEFIGAIAFATFG
-121 GFTVVSACDLLTF
+121 GVTVVSACDTLTF

-146 ALAAWNKR
+146 ALTAWNKR
-154 DQYGSE
+154 DQMGSE

-189 IHFDSIQQAVAS
+189 LHFNEIHSAVAA
-201 GSSPLLWIAVLF
+201 GTNPLLWVSVLF
-213 LFAGIGF
+213 LFCGIGF

-240 PVTAI
+240 PVTAV

-269 KEQIAPFIA
+269 HEQIAPLIA
-278 LLAGTTL
+278 LLAGVTL

-316 LLGDAVMGK
+316 LLGPATMGK
-325 TAIIYYLFVYAVSN
+325 TAIVYYLFVYAVSN

-352 REETFD
+352 REETFA
-358 SLRGLSKQKP
+358 SLRGLSKQNP
-368 TLAIALAVAMFS
+368 SLAIALAISMFS

-402 TGHYGIVAF
+402 TGHYVLVAF

-429 AWIDPTD
+429 AWVDEPD
-436 RSTLSQ
+436 GH
-442 QELTTSS
+442 LTTL
-449 RSRLHHQLTLDGS
+449 RL
-462 GSQDTAEMHLNPLRM
+462 
-477 TKRQRGVIILLTVA
+477 TKRQRGVIILLCIS
-491 VIVLA
+491 VITIGILPLLSNNIF
-496 YCRS
+496 YGFNY